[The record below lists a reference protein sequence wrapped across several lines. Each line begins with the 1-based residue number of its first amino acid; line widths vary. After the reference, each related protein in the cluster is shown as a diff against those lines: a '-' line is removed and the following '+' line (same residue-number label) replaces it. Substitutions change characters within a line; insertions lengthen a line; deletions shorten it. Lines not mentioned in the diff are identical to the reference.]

1 MRKQERRLNPR
12 IDQKLPI
19 SVVTNGYDFVTN
31 THNISCLGAYCTL
44 DKYVPPFTKVKV
56 RLNLPI
62 NHNGVRENCDVN
74 CSGVVVRS
82 EDDPAGK
89 FNVAIFFNEI
99 KEQPRQKIAQYV
111 KQFIG

>member
-19 SVVTNGYDFVTN
+19 NVVANGYDFVTN
-31 THNISCLGAYCTL
+31 THNISCLGAYCTI
-44 DKYVPPFTKVKV
+44 DKYVPPFTKVKIK
-56 RLNLPI
+56 LNLPLTQ
-62 NHNGVRENCDVN
+62 NGVRENLDVN
-74 CSGVVVRS
+74 CTGVIVRT

-99 KEQPRQKIAQYV
+99 KDQPRQKIAQYV